1 MPSLRRRLAAGP
13 RRYVVAR
20 EIAVAALVVTA
31 RVATEPATVPGVRRG
46 ARSGAP
52 LMP

>member
-1 MPSLRRRLAAGP
+1 MPSLRRPLAAGS

-20 EIAVAALVVTA
+20 EIAVAALVLTA

-46 ARSGAP
+46 AQRGAP
-52 LMP
+52 MMR